1 MQGIHMC
8 SSTIHILTMRYR
20 PTISATDGNVFYGDK
35 EAWVKYAMGDNSQEV
50 ESDTT
55 DIPSEENA
63 VYRLYN
69 PNDGQHMLTA
79 SHYEAVNLQNLGW
92 TYEGIAFYAART

>member
-1 MQGIHMC
+1 M
-8 SSTIHILTMRYR
+8 
-20 PTISATDGNVFYGDK
+20 VFYGDE
-35 EAWVKYAMGDNSQEV
+35 EAWGKYAMGDNVAQKEV
-50 ESDTT
+50 IEMP

-69 PNDGQHMLTA
+69 PNDGQHMFTA